1 MMFFGL
7 LTGKT
12 KFINE
17 PEAVSVSLLTF
28 TAEIA
33 SNTKS
38 DFHAGPVSSKCNAND
53 IIFGILFGPNS
64 SLAFYISSSK
74 LYR

>member
-1 MMFFGL
+1 MISFGSE
-7 LTGKT
+7 TGKT

-17 PEAVSVSLLTF
+17 PGAVVVSFLTL

-38 DFHAGPVSSKCNAND
+38 DFHYPPVSSKCNAND

-64 SLAFYISSSK
+64 SLAFYISSYK
-74 LYR
+74 L

>member
-1 MMFFGL
+1 MICFGSE
-7 LTGKT
+7 TGKT
-12 KFINE
+12 KFVNE
-17 PEAVSVSLLTF
+17 PDDVVVSFLTL

-38 DFHAGPVSSKCNAND
+38 YFHDEPVSSKCNPKD

-64 SLAFYISSSK
+64 TFAFYISSYK
-74 LYR
+74 L

>member
-1 MMFFGL
+1 MIFFGSE
-7 LTGKT
+7 TGKT
-12 KFINE
+12 KFIDE
-17 PEAVSVSLLTF
+17 PEAVVVSFLTL

-38 DFHAGPVSSKCNAND
+38 YFQNQPVSSKCNPKD

-64 SLAFYISSSK
+64 TFAFSISSYK
-74 LYR
+74 L